1 MKISSIHPNPKNPRI
16 IKDDRFK
23 KLVKSIQ
30 EFPKMMELRPII
42 VDNDGMILGGNMRF
56 KALQELKY
64 KDIPDEWVKR
74 AETLT
79 EEEKQRFIIED
90 NVPFGEWD
98 WDMLANEWDQDKLVE
113 WGIELPVFETNNTID
128 NTYTDKV
135 KSPIYEA
142 KNEKPKV
149 TDLCN
154 EQRTD
159 ELIKKIMS
167 SGISNEDKRFLT
179 LAAKR
184 HLIFNY
190 ELIADYYAN
199 SDNEV
204 QELMEDSALIIIDFN
219 KALQLGYVKFSEEIS
234 AQCNIDDEE

>member
-1 MKISSIHPNPKNPRI
+1 MKLSEIHTNPSNPRL
-16 IKDDRFK
+16 IKDDRFE
-23 KLVKSIQ
+23 KLVKSIS

-42 VDNDGMILGGNMRF
+42 IDSEGMILGGNMRF
-56 KALQELKY
+56 KALKELKY
-64 KDIPDEWVKR
+64 KDIPEAWIKR
-74 AETLT
+74 ADELT

-98 WDMLANEWDQDKLVE
+98 FEVLANEWDKEKIEE
-113 WGIELPVFETNNTID
+113 WGLELPIFETNNITD
-128 NTYTDKV
+128 NTYTNKV

-154 EQRTD
+154 EHRTD
-159 ELIKKIMS
+159 ELIKKIIS
-167 SGISNEDKRFLT
+167 SNISNEDKKFLT

-190 ELIADYYAN
+190 SKIADYYAH
-199 SDNEV
+199 SDKEV
-204 QELMEDSALIIIDFN
+204 QELMEDSALVIIDFN
-219 KALQLGYVKFSEEIS
+219 KALQLGYVKLSEEIS